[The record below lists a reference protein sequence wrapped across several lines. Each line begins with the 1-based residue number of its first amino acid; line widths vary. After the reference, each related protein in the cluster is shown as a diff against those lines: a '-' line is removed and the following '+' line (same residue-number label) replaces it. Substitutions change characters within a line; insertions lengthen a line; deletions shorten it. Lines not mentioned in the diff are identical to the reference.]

1 PTRGRVGPLRTV
13 AAGGTGAGQPTRAGW
28 CGHVTRARCA
38 DATEAGYLAGPA
50 RCARPGRLEVRGTAD
65 AGRILPGTGR
75 YVVHLGRVPGAQLVV
90 RLLGVGGLVVEPA
103 LEVLPARDVAVEA
116 APDVLEVLV
125 GERALRVPGYVRA
138 HVVRLL
144 LPLDVGDQPGR
155 DLDRVHGLLQVL
167 RAAGEPVRDAL
178 MVVDQLV
185 EVGDVLLQVVPERVR
200 GAALPARALVG
211 QLLDVLGQLVQP
223 LQYLAPAVGRRV
235 DRVVVALDRHP
246 LDDLFPAQRHE
257 RQPFSRPRWSGSRR
271 PSPSCGRR
279 RTCSCPRSS
288 APRCWPCRTG
298 RPCPSACRAPRG
310 RCPRP

>member
-1 PTRGRVGPLRTV
+1 VVLLQPRHPVVPVTGTVTAMAATHHAAPAGTGPTGTPSAGRTTSGATRAGADHAARRPDARTDRWQSTLRGKGRGAAQPGESTRAEAAATRTAEAGRPAEAARARTAAQPAQTAGHAARQAGTGAARGRVGPLRTV

-65 AGRILPGTGR
+65 AGRILPGTVR

-178 MVVDQLV
+178 MVVGQRV
-185 EVGDVLLQVVPERVR
+185 EG
-200 GAALPARALVG
+200 G
-211 QLLDVLGQLVQP
+211 
-223 LQYLAPAVGRRV
+223 
-235 DRVVVALDRHP
+235 
-246 LDDLFPAQRHE
+246 
-257 RQPFSRPRWSGSRR
+257 
-271 PSPSCGRR
+271 
-279 RTCSCPRSS
+279 
-288 APRCWPCRTG
+288 
-298 RPCPSACRAPRG
+298 
-310 RCPRP
+310 